1 MKSRRPLIIA
11 VDGYSSCG
19 KSTFAQLIAK
29 ELGFIYIDSGAMY
42 RAVALYALQNGL
54 IAKVTLKKEQLIRS
68 LDRIEIRFRKNEKTG
83 AQETWLNGENV
94 EEFIRGIE
102 VSNIVSKISQIKE
115 VREKMV
121 RFQRKIG
128 EEGSVVMDGRDIG
141 STVFPDAVLKIFMT
155 ADPEVR
161 ARRRFKEL
169 VEKGMQVDF
178 DDVIRNIKMRDHEDE
193 TRKVSPLR
201 KAADAVILDNS
212 SMTIDEQMDWFRKK
226 WNYEPNEN

>member
-193 TRKVSPLR
+193 TRQVSPLR

-226 WNYEPNEN
+226 WNYQNEN

>member
-11 VDGYSSCG
+11 VDGYSPCG

-193 TRKVSPLR
+193 TRQVSPLR

-226 WNYEPNEN
+226 WNYQNEN

>member
-121 RFQRKIG
+121 RIQRKIG

-193 TRKVSPLR
+193 TRQVSPLR

-226 WNYEPNEN
+226 WNYQNEN

>member
-121 RFQRKIG
+121 RIQRKIG
-128 EEGSVVMDGRDIG
+128 EEGYVVMDGRDIG

-226 WNYEPNEN
+226 WNYQNEN